1 MEGSGMKKVIST
13 DKAPAAVG
21 PYSQA
26 IEAGGFIF
34 CSGQVALDPAS
45 TEKKLVGED
54 AATQA
59 KQVLT
64 NIKGLLE
71 SQGLT
76 MENVVKATVF
86 AADIKDFQA
95 VNAVYAT
102 FFTKEPPARSFF
114 QVGALPLGAKVE
126 IEVIAYKS

>member
-1 MEGSGMKKVIST
+1 MKKVIAT
-13 DKAPAAVG
+13 EKAPAAVG

-26 IEAGGFIF
+26 IEAGDFIF

-59 KQVLT
+59 KQTLT

-95 VNAVYAT
+95 VNEVYAT
-102 FFTKEPPARSFF
+102 FFSKEPPARSFF
-114 QVGALPLGAKVE
+114 QVAALPLGARVE
-126 IEVIAYKS
+126 IEVIAYKG